1 LIQIAQLGIDINKA
15 LLIELILLYCL
26 INESPFIDPD
36 EKKLIDLNESEAIF
50 NGKNKDA
57 AIHIENKS
65 INMNDIKRNIC
76 DDLQLLAEYLKNE
89 DYKKAIRSH
98 RTAVDELQSD
108 IINSSNLTFHEY
120 GLELID
126 KHSSLKNKFSSKN
139 LMPYKSRALESLEKL
154 NNINYD
160 EGINFDNFL
169 IDFNSKLNN

>member
-1 LIQIAQLGIDINKA
+1 MKLVVPKEIALGENRVGVTPDSVPSLKKMGFDVFV
-15 LLIELILLYCL
+15 
-26 INESPFIDPD
+26 ES
-36 EKKLIDLNESEAIF
+36 
-50 NGKNKDA
+50 DA
-57 AIHIENKS
+57 GLS
-65 INMNDIKRNIC
+65 SSFT
-76 DDLQLLAEYLKNE
+76 NE

-98 RTAVDELQSD
+98 RTAVAELQSD

-126 KHSSLKNKFSSKN
+126 KHSSLKNKFSSKD